1 MCSAI
6 NYNLICDLNAT
17 FLYNSEITM
26 YSKTDSQLHLGIKQH
41 KHKALAQ
48 YWKNTVHLIQNNSRL
63 NNSDSHT

>member
-41 KHKALAQ
+41 KHKAQAQ
-48 YWKNTVHLIQNNSRL
+48 YWKNTVHLI
-63 NNSDSHT
+63 